1 MMRTYDILVYGATG
15 FTGRK
20 VAAYIHQRHPEIKL
34 AISGRSQ
41 SKLIALAQSIGLST
55 DHVHPASAENQ
66 PQLVSTLS
74 QTKIVI
80 ACAGPYRHVGR
91 DIVAASI
98 QAQTHYLDLCGE
110 PQFFD
115 DMLAEFDAKARD
127 NATLV
132 ISACAFDCVP
142 AELTAKLASRELK
155 RKYNNCQVTNL
166 EIVHT
171 FAGVSVGNPT
181 TFHAAV
187 DGFHAAAKGELRQSR
202 KRVEDELNLKA
213 LSGAIPPP
221 RPSDWPKI
229 VVKPEGVTPI
239 YHPETKTFLLK
250 FVGADAAC
258 ILASDRYLRYRR
270 ALEHEHTSNNNNM
283 EVPGEP
289 FPRMSVCLGVPS
301 KSAAYKVLTYG
312 AIFSALARFG
322 YGCKLLHSNPSLFS
336 NGVFR
341 EGGPTEEEMK
351 LTSFKTYC
359 TAYGRNQ
366 EEKIRVTC
374 SGPEPGYVATP
385 KMIVALA
392 LTVLRHREEVKFDG
406 GVMLPG
412 SAFGE
417 SEIVLDMLKKEGV
430 VFEVMS
436 DDAANIITDGD
447 ASV

>member
-1 MMRTYDILVYGATG
+1 MQRTYDILVYGATG
-15 FTGRK
+15 FTGQK
-20 VAAYIHQRHPEIKL
+20 VASYIHQRHPEIKL

-41 SKLIALAQSIGLST
+41 SKLLALAQSIGLSS
-55 DHVHPASAENQ
+55 DHVHSASTENQ

-74 QTKIVI
+74 QAKIVI

-98 QAQTHYLDLCGE
+98 LAQTHYLDLCGE

-115 DMLAEFDAKARD
+115 DMLAEFDHKARD
-127 NATLV
+127 NGTLV

-155 RKYNNCQVTNL
+155 RKFKNCPVTNL

-171 FAGVSVGNPT
+171 FQGFSVGNPT

-187 DGFHAAAKGELRQSR
+187 DGFHAAAKGELRRSR
-202 KRVEDELNLKA
+202 ERVEAQLNLKA
-213 LSGAIPPP
+213 LSGAKPPP
-221 RPSDWPKI
+221 CPSDWPSI
-229 VVKPEGVTPI
+229 VVKPEGITPL
-239 YHPETKTFLLK
+239 YHPETETYLLK

-270 ALEHEHTSNNNNM
+270 AIEQDGGNSSSSEIIA
-283 EVPGEP
+283 P
-289 FPRMSVCLGVPS
+289 FPRMSVCLGLSS
-301 KSAAYKVLTYG
+301 KSAAYKVLGYG
-312 AIFSALARFG
+312 AIFSVLARFG
-322 YGCKLLHSNPSLFS
+322 YGCKILHSNPSLFS

-341 EGGPTEEEMK
+341 QGGPTEEEMEH
-351 LTSFKTYC
+351 TSFKTYC
-359 TAYGRNQ
+359 TAYGMNK
-366 EEKIRVTC
+366 EESIRVTC

-392 LTVLRHREEVKFDG
+392 LTVLHHREEVKFDG

-412 SAFGE
+412 AAFGDSDVALE
-417 SEIVLDMLKKEGV
+417 MLKKEGV
-430 VFEVMS
+430 IFEVMS
-436 DDAANIITDGD
+436 DDAVTASVGD
-447 ASV
+447 AKV